1 MIPFMT
7 QPTGAAVRERVR
19 GSLEDLAPSERR
31 VARCLLAAYPLAGL
45 ETITAL
51 ADRAGVSGPTVT
63 RFVAKLGFA
72 GYRDFQQA
80 VRAEV
85 HAAATS
91 PLGRHPGE
99 TRPADPGGILTS
111 TFSNLRRLLDET
123 VQAVSVAEFD
133 AMVRLLAD
141 PSRPVWVTGGRLT
154 QAVAGYLHTRLHQ
167 LRPRSRLLAGPP
179 DRGEGLIEIERRDA
193 VVVFDVRR
201 YDPEL
206 AEFARA
212 AAGNGAAV
220 MLFTD
225 RWLSPIAANAD
236 RVLVAAT
243 ETRSPFD
250 SLATTVGLV
259 EALLAALVN
268 RMGDSA
274 RGRMVRVE
282 ALRRDVGGA

>member
-1 MIPFMT
+1 MS
-7 QPTGAAVRERVR
+7 QPTGVAVRERVR
-19 GSLEDLAPSERR
+19 GCLEELAPSERK

-80 VRAEV
+80 VRGEV

-91 PLGRHPGE
+91 PLGRHPGGI
-99 TRPADPGGILTS
+99 RPADPGGILTT
-111 TFSNLRRLLDET
+111 TFADLGRLLDDT
-123 VQAVSVAEFD
+123 AHAVSVAEFD

-141 PSRPVWVTGGRLT
+141 TSRPVWVTGGRLT
-154 QAVAGYLHTRLHQ
+154 QAVAGYLHKRLHQ
-167 LRPRSRLLAGPP
+167 LRPRSRFLANPP
-179 DRGEGLIEIERRDA
+179 DRREGLVEIERRDV

-201 YDPEL
+201 YDPHL
-206 AEFARA
+206 AEFAQA
-212 AAGNGAAV
+212 AASNGAAV

-225 RWLSPIAANAD
+225 RWLSPIAAYAD

-268 RMGDSA
+268 RLGDTA
-274 RGRMVRVE
+274 RGRMARLE
-282 ALRRDVGGA
+282 ALRRDVGGE